1 MRRPWFLALHVPILV
16 SVFVGASA
24 QANSTSAPP
33 TPPLPTSPI
42 PAAVTGGAP
51 PLCLGDYA
59 EDWGSLNAEAL
70 ATDSAADKKY
80 SYCVR
85 NTAVYECVSYAS
97 DGSLKR
103 LRRTA
108 TLHGTA
114 FGYRREDADTLLLTN
129 QHVAE
134 WPAVTDD
141 EHGVEGVPA
150 GCKKV
155 SETIKLVD
163 DEHDDYGPDD
173 TALTRVVADPQL
185 DVAVLRAHAHLEI
198 IPWKVGK
205 SAPLH
210 ERDIVEVKGFP
221 LGAFQ
226 ATNVGKV
233 VSAYDRDE
241 YKEWDHDDF
250 VVDALLSSGNS
261 GSPVLAVSCKSGELE
276 LVGIF
281 HAAYSGGSA
290 LNVVVGI
297 DQVRDLMT
305 SLKRVPRAR
314 PDAVALDGA
323 ARTRLAEEVRGGE
336 EYFPFGPLTAKV
348 HVRPDGALVFA
359 IYPHDFPLSA
369 QPLVVLED
377 LAPGDPTSFGTPGR
391 VLAGGV
397 GGLRRYLRADLDA
410 DAQAQ
415 TTHILDGARR
425 AALSTFDWRAAA
437 KVADVSRD
445 AFERA
450 SRLHRTVNRSLR
462 RQADLTQI
470 TADIAE
476 RLGAHAGDPVTQLAE
491 LVRAP

>member
-1 MRRPWFLALHVPILV
+1 MRRPWLLALPVPLV
-16 SVFVGASA
+16 LAMTSA

-33 TPPLPTSPI
+33 TPPPPTSPL
-42 PAAVTGGAP
+42 PAQTGGAP

-59 EDWGSLNAEAL
+59 EDWGSLNAESL
-70 ATDSAADKKY
+70 ATDSAPDKKY

-85 NTAVYECVSYAS
+85 NTAVYECVSYGS
-97 DGSLKR
+97 DGSLKKV
-103 LRRTA
+103 RRTA

-114 FGYRREDADTLLLTN
+114 FGYRRDDADTLLLTN
-129 QHVAE
+129 THVAE
-134 WPAVTDD
+134 WPSVTDD
-141 EHGVEGVPA
+141 EHPVEGVPT
-150 GCKKV
+150 GCKKIT
-155 SETIKLVD
+155 ETIKLVD
-163 DEHDDYGPDD
+163 DERDDYAPDD
-173 TALTRVVADPQL
+173 TVLVRVVADPQL

-198 IPWKVGK
+198 IPWKVGR

-210 ERDIVEVKGFP
+210 ERDVVEVKGFP

-233 VSAYDRDE
+233 VSAYDHDE

-250 VVDALLSSGNS
+250 VVDALLSAGNS
-261 GSPVLAVSCKSGELE
+261 GSPVLAVSCKTGELE

-297 DQVRDLMT
+297 DQVRDLMS
-305 SLKRVPRAR
+305 SLKRVPRVR

-323 ARTRLAEEVRGGE
+323 ARNRLAEEVRGGE
-336 EYFPFGPLTAKV
+336 QYFPFGSLMAMV
-348 HVRPDGALVFA
+348 HIRPDGALVFA
-359 IYPHDFPLSA
+359 IYPHDFPLSV

-377 LAPGDPTSFGTPGR
+377 LAPFEPAGFGTPGR
-391 VLAGGV
+391 VLAGGTP
-397 GGLRRYLRADLDA
+397 GLKRYLRADLDA

-415 TTHILDGARR
+415 TARVLDGLRR

-437 KVADVSRD
+437 KVADISRD

-450 SRLHRTVNRSLR
+450 SRLSRTVNRSVK
-462 RQADLTQI
+462 RQGDLTQMA
-470 TADIAE
+470 ADLAD
-476 RLGAHAGDPVTQLAE
+476 RLGPHAGQPVTSLAE